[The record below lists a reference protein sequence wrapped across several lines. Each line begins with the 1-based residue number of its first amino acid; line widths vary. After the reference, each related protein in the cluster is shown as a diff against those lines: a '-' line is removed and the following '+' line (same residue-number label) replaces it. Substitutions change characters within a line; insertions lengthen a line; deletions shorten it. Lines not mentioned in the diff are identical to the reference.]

1 MFIQVSLSITPLTK
15 NKKNKNKNVNI
26 PCRICSHG
34 FPYLNHFT
42 YIMLLRHV
50 VHVHTSFVI

>member
-15 NKKNKNKNVNI
+15 KNVNI
-26 PCRICSHG
+26 SCRICSHR
-34 FPYLNHFT
+34 FPYLIHFT